1 MPERTVTARSRGK
14 RVRRRAASRAYSSEP
29 SFNARGVETGALRT
43 LSNADCEQIHQG
55 ALEILETV
63 GFGQA
68 PDFTRERLL
77 GAGCFENQIGRI
89 CFPRSLVEDALA
101 TTNRSLVLYGQDP
114 RHDVELTGGRTYFST
129 GCGSVRVV
137 DPQRKTVRN
146 MLAVDVFNFA
156 RIVDALDNIHVFHR
170 CGTPTDLPEPH
181 DVDVNLCYACVKGT
195 AKHVS
200 SSWFDGDNLPPT
212 LEMLHTIAGS
222 EASWRARPFVTN
234 TCTFVV
240 PPLNFAPDA
249 CLGMEHSI
257 RGGMPVQL
265 TSAGQMGA
273 TAPATVAGTLVQTM
287 AEVLGGL
294 VYALAIDPTA
304 KLLLGTW
311 PMVSDLRTG
320 AATTGSAEQALVSS
334 ASCQMARFYGIPN
347 GTISGIS
354 DSKLPDAQSGFE
366 KGIQHAY
373 VGNSGGNILFCSAGS
388 LGTGL
393 GCSQAGMVID
403 NEIIGVALRTMAGFE
418 VDSETLGVDVIA
430 SVCNDGPGH
439 FLGHG
444 HTLQRMKSGFFY
456 PEVSDRNSIK
466 DWLDNDAV
474 TILDNATTTAQQI
487 LREPMPGHINDATD
501 EKIRN
506 RLNIALSTTAVRGM
520 GTVQQAPVSST

>member
-1 MPERTVTARSRGK
+1 MPETPAKARSGK
-14 RVRRRAASRAYSSEP
+14 RSRRRAVPRHVTDL
-29 SFNARGVETGALRT
+29 SFTARGVETGALRT
-43 LSNADCEQIHQG
+43 LDRAQCERIHQG
-55 ALEILETV
+55 ALEILKTV

-77 GAGCFENQIGRI
+77 SVGCFENRVGRL
-89 CFPRSLVEDALA
+89 CFPPALVEDALA
-101 TTNRSLVLYGQDP
+101 RTNRSMVLYGQES
-114 RHDVELTGGRTYFST
+114 RHDVELTDGRTYFST

-137 DPQRKTVRN
+137 DPQTKAVRD
-146 MLAVDVFNFA
+146 MLAVDVYNFA
-156 RIVDALDNIHVFHR
+156 RIVDVLDNIHIFHR
-170 CGTPTDLPEPH
+170 CGTPTDLSDPH

-222 EASWRARPFVTN
+222 EANWRARPFVTN

-240 PPLNFAPDA
+240 PPLNFSPEA
-249 CLGMEHSI
+249 CLGLEHSI

-273 TAPATVAGTLVQTM
+273 TAPVTVAGTLVQTM
-287 AEVLGGL
+287 AEILGGL
-294 VYALAIDPTA
+294 VYALALDPEA

-354 DSKLPDAQSGFE
+354 DSKLPDAQAGFE

-393 GCSQAGMVID
+393 GCSHAGMVID
-403 NEIIGVALRTMAGFE
+403 DEIIGVALRTMAGFE
-418 VDSETLGVDVIA
+418 VDEETLGVDVIA

-439 FLGHG
+439 FLGHD
-444 HTLQRMKSGFFY
+444 HTLQRMKNGFFY
-456 PEVSDRNSIK
+456 PDVSDRNSIK
-466 DWLDNDAV
+466 DWLDNDAT
-474 TILDNATTTAQQI
+474 TILDNATATAQRI
-487 LREPMPGHINDATD
+487 MREHKPTHISDAVD
-501 EKIRN
+501 EQIRN
-506 RLNIALSTTAVRGM
+506 HLNIALPITAVRGA
-520 GTVQQAPVSST
+520 GAVQTPSSHS